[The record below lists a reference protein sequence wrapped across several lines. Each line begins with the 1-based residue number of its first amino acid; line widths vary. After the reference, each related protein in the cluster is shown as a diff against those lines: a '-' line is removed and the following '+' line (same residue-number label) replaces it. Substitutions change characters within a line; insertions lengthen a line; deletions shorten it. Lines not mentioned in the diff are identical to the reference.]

1 MRSLDKE
8 LFAKNLVF
16 LRERSRLTQTQLANI
31 LDTSQVNI
39 SNWEKGL
46 KAPKDFG
53 TLKKIS
59 DYFDVSVDDL
69 LFENLFY
76 NFNNIDPDL
85 DTIIELN
92 GATQLWL
99 TNPDLSKTNFT
110 NSKTST
116 YENIST
122 PSTTKNQNL
131 TVYGKVCAGDGIEA
145 FEDPIDEIINPYPNS
160 RGEIFALQV
169 HGDSMN
175 NIVDDGMY
183 AIIKRQNIVNNG
195 EVAVILINQQIGM
208 LKRFYQIDDML
219 ILRPD
224 SSNPQ
229 HTPLTFIGEQ
239 LNDIKVLGKF
249 IGHVSPMMD

>member
-1 MRSLDKE
+1 MKTLDKE
-8 LFAKNLVF
+8 LFSKNLIF
-16 LRERSRLTQTQLANI
+16 LREKNGLTQTQLANV
-31 LDTSQVNI
+31 LGTSQVNI

-46 KAPKDFG
+46 KAPKDFR

-59 DYFDVSVDDL
+59 DYFQVSVDSL

-76 NFNNIDPDL
+76 SFNNIDPNL

-92 GATQLWL
+92 DSTKFWL
-99 TNPDLSKTNFT
+99 TNLALSKTNVDDSEILT
-110 NSKTST
+110 SKNNTGLST
-116 YENIST
+116 D
-122 PSTTKNQNL
+122 KVQKL

-145 FEDPIDEIINPYPNS
+145 FEDPIDEILNPYPNS

-175 NIVDDGMY
+175 NIVNDGMY
-183 AIIKRQNIVNNG
+183 AIIKKQDIVNNG
-195 EVAVILINQQIGM
+195 EIAVILINQQIGM

-219 ILRPD
+219 VLRPD

-229 HTPLTFIGEQ
+229 HIPLTFIGEQ
-239 LNDIKVLGKF
+239 LNDIKVIGKF
-249 IGHVSPMMD
+249 IGHVSPMLD

>member
-8 LFAKNLVF
+8 LFSKNLVF
-16 LRERSRLTQTQLANI
+16 LRERSGLTQTQLANI

-59 DYFDVSVDDL
+59 DYFEVSVDSL
-69 LFENLFY
+69 LFENLVYTFY
-76 NFNNIDPDL
+76 NIEPDIDTVIELNDSTQMWIMNLKDSENNNIDS
-85 DTIIELN
+85 
-92 GATQLWL
+92 
-99 TNPDLSKTNFT
+99 SKSDIT
-110 NSKTST
+110 NSMPH
-116 YENIST
+116 IS
-122 PSTTKNQNL
+122 PI

-183 AIIKRQNIVNNG
+183 AIIKKQEIVNNG
-195 EVAVILINQQIGM
+195 EIAVVLIDHQLGM

-229 HTPLTFIGEQ
+229 HIPLTFVGDQ

-249 IGHVSPMMD
+249 IGHVSPMID

>member
-8 LFAKNLVF
+8 LFSKNLVF
-16 LRERSRLTQTQLANI
+16 LRERSGLTQTQLANI

-59 DYFDVSVDDL
+59 DYFEVSVDSL
-69 LFENLFY
+69 LFENLVYTFY
-76 NFNNIDPDL
+76 NIEPDIDTVIELNDSTHMWIMNLKDSENNNIDS
-85 DTIIELN
+85 
-92 GATQLWL
+92 
-99 TNPDLSKTNFT
+99 SKSDIT
-110 NSKTST
+110 NSMPH
-116 YENIST
+116 IS
-122 PSTTKNQNL
+122 PI
-131 TVYGKVCAGDGIEA
+131 TVYGKVCAGDSIEA

-183 AIIKRQNIVNNG
+183 AIIKKQEIVNNG
-195 EVAVILINQQIGM
+195 EIAVVLIDHQLGM

-229 HTPLTFIGEQ
+229 HIPLTFVGDQ

-249 IGHVSPMMD
+249 IGHVSPMID

>member
-59 DYFDVSVDDL
+59 DYFEVSVDSL
-69 LFENLFY
+69 LFENLVYTFY
-76 NFNNIDPDL
+76 NIEPDIDTVIELNDSTQMWIMNLKDSENNNIDS
-85 DTIIELN
+85 
-92 GATQLWL
+92 
-99 TNPDLSKTNFT
+99 SKIDIT
-110 NSKTST
+110 NSMPR
-116 YENIST
+116 IS
-122 PSTTKNQNL
+122 PI

-145 FEDPIDEIINPYPNS
+145 FEEPIDEIINPYPNS

-183 AIIKRQNIVNNG
+183 AVIKKQEIVNNG
-195 EVAVILINQQIGM
+195 EIAVVLIDHQLGM

-229 HTPLTFIGEQ
+229 HIPLTFVGEQ
-239 LNDIKVLGKF
+239 LNNIKVLGKF
-249 IGHVSPMMD
+249 IGHVSPMID

>member
-16 LRERSRLTQTQLANI
+16 LRERSGLTQTQLANI

-59 DYFDVSVDDL
+59 DYFEVSVDSL
-69 LFENLFY
+69 LFENLVYTFY
-76 NFNNIDPDL
+76 NIEPDIDTVIELNDSTQMWIMNLKDSENNNIDS
-85 DTIIELN
+85 
-92 GATQLWL
+92 
-99 TNPDLSKTNFT
+99 SKIDIT
-110 NSKTST
+110 NSMPR
-116 YENIST
+116 IS
-122 PSTTKNQNL
+122 PI

-145 FEDPIDEIINPYPNS
+145 FEEPIDEIINPYPNS

-183 AIIKRQNIVNNG
+183 AVIKKQEIVNNG
-195 EVAVILINQQIGM
+195 EIAVVLIDHQLGM

-229 HTPLTFIGEQ
+229 HIPLTFVGEQ
-239 LNDIKVLGKF
+239 LNNIKVLGKF
-249 IGHVSPMMD
+249 IGHVSPMID